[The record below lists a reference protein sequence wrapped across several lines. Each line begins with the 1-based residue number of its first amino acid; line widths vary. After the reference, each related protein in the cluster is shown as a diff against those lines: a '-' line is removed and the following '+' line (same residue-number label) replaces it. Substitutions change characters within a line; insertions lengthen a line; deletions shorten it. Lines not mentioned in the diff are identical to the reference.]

1 MPIGEAHKSGSRFS
15 GLCEYVLAQGIYD
28 IQKEFKK
35 PEIVLHNYIYG
46 QHYEEIAKQF
56 KEQADENRKV
66 KNPVMHLSVNFKT
79 EDHISEKVQKEFVK
93 RVLDEMGIK
102 DDNHQYIAVRHND
115 KHPHFHII
123 VNRVGFDGKTLSDSY
138 TKYRIG
144 TACDKIEK
152 EMGLDNY
159 LEKSRIFIHDE
170 ATNSYKKNDK
180 REINKG
186 KVIVKRTRNRQVGV
200 QEKKD
205 YIQIQTIKALQNQ
218 QITSLEVLQNELK
231 KKNIVFQYT
240 VNKKDQVA
248 VSFKYDGLA
257 VKGTQVSL
265 KGSLI
270 KKQLLLNAK
279 ASVHQN
285 EKDNFLTTIKETKK
299 AFRNSVY
306 DMVNTYNSGKTPNLK
321 KVFSKNGLKL
331 DDDFTIKHNNWEVN
345 IPDLQSFNEQC
356 KVKLENAKK
365 EYKNK
370 LEVYQLVQNTE
381 FKKGIFGILT
391 LDQKKF
397 NEELKL
403 KKQNMLF
410 PSLDVGISA
419 EVFLYDIQSKMEGIQ
434 KEIESKKV
442 DHKEAYIIDQSI
454 DLNLEQKKNLKEDSS
469 IIMDVLKSSNTIDDE
484 EMQKPKRK
492 RNR

>member
-15 GLCEYVLAQGIYD
+15 GLCAYVLAQGIYD

-46 QHYEEIAKQF
+46 QHYEEIAQQF

-93 RVLDEMGIK
+93 RVIEEMGIK

-115 KHPHFHII
+115 KHPHFHIV
-123 VNRVGFDGKTLSDSY
+123 VNRVGFDGNTLSDSF

-144 TACDKIEK
+144 TACDKVEK

-159 LEKSRIFIHDE
+159 LEKSRVFIYDE
-170 ATNSYKKNDK
+170 ATNFYKKNEN

-186 KVIVKRTRNRQVGV
+186 KAIVKRTRNREVGV

-205 YIQIQTIKALQNQ
+205 YIQIQTIKALKNQ

-231 KKNIVFQYT
+231 KKSIEFQFT

-279 ASVHQN
+279 TLYQQN
-285 EKDNFLTTIKETKK
+285 KKDNFLQTVKETKN
-299 AFRNSVY
+299 AFRKSIQN
-306 DMVNTYNSGKTPNLK
+306 MVDSYNSGKTPNLK
-321 KVFSKNGLKL
+321 EVFSKNGLKL

-345 IPDLQSFNEQC
+345 IPHLQLFNEQC
-356 KVKLENAKK
+356 KAKLENAKK

-370 LEVYQLVQNTE
+370 LEVYYLVQNAE
-381 FKKGIFGILT
+381 FKKGFLGILNVE
-391 LDQKKF
+391 QKKY
-397 NEELKL
+397 NEELKI
-403 KKQNMLF
+403 KKENIIA

-419 EVFLYDIQSKMEGIQ
+419 ETFLYNIQSKMEEIYQEIQ
-434 KEIESKKV
+434 AEKV
-442 DHKEAYIIDQSI
+442 DHEQAYIIDKSI
-454 DLNLEQKKNLKEDSS
+454 DLEQKKELKEESFVNLS
-469 IIMDVLKSSNTIDDE
+469 VLNSSNTIEDE
-484 EMQKPKRK
+484 EIQKPKRK
-492 RNR
+492 RSR

>member
-28 IQKEFKK
+28 IQNELKK

-46 QHYEEIAKQF
+46 EDYEEIAKQF

-115 KHPHFHII
+115 KHPHFHIV
-123 VNRVGFDGKTLSDSY
+123 VNRVGFDGKTLSDSHS
-138 TKYRIG
+138 KYRIG
-144 TACDKIEK
+144 TACDKVEK

-159 LEKSRIFIHDE
+159 LEKSRVFIYDE
-170 ATNSYKKNDK
+170 ATNSYKKNEN

-186 KVIVKRTRNRQVGV
+186 KAIVKRTRNREAGV

-205 YIQIQTIKALQNQ
+205 YIQIQTIKALQNLK
-218 QITSLEVLQNELK
+218 ISSLEALQNELK
-231 KKNIVFQYT
+231 KKSIEFQFI
-240 VNKKDQVA
+240 VNKKEQVA

-270 KKQLLLNAK
+270 KKQLLSNKNASKIQNKKDGFLN
-279 ASVHQN
+279 
-285 EKDNFLTTIKETKK
+285 TISETKA
-299 AFRNSVY
+299 AFRNSINE
-306 DMVNTYNSGKTPNLK
+306 MVNCYNSGKMPNLK
-321 KVFSKNGLKL
+321 EVFFKNGLKL
-331 DDDFTIKHNNWEVN
+331 DDDFTIKHNNWEVK
-345 IPDLQSFNEQC
+345 IPDLQSFNEHC
-356 KVKLENAKK
+356 KMKLGNAKK
-365 EYKNK
+365 EYENK
-370 LEVYQLVQNTE
+370 LQAYESLQKTE
-381 FKKGIFGILT
+381 FKKGFLGILT
-391 LDQKKF
+391 VEQKKY
-397 NEELKL
+397 NEELKI
-403 KKQNMLF
+403 KKENIAA

-419 EVFLYDIQSKMEGIQ
+419 ETFLRDIQSKMEKIH
-434 KEIESKKV
+434 KEIQAEKV
-442 DHKEAYIIDQSI
+442 DHEQAYIIDKSI
-454 DLNLEQKKNLKEDSS
+454 DLEQRKELKEEPLANLSVLNSS
-469 IIMDVLKSSNTIDDE
+469 SAIEDE
-484 EMQKPKRK
+484 EMQKPKKK
-492 RNR
+492 RSR

>member
-28 IQKEFKK
+28 IQNELKK

-46 QHYEEIAKQF
+46 EDYEEIAKQF

-115 KHPHFHII
+115 KHPHFHIV
-123 VNRVGFDGKTLSDSY
+123 VNRVGFDGKTLSDSHS
-138 TKYRIG
+138 KYRIG
-144 TACDKIEK
+144 TACDKVEK

-159 LEKSRIFIHDE
+159 LEKSRVFIYDE
-170 ATNSYKKNDK
+170 ATNSYKKNEN

-186 KVIVKRTRNRQVGV
+186 KAIVKRTRNREAGV

-205 YIQIQTIKALQNQ
+205 YIQIQTIKALQN
-218 QITSLEVLQNELK
+218 IKISSLETLQNELK
-231 KKNIVFQYT
+231 KKSIEFQFI
-240 VNKKDQVA
+240 VNKKEQVA

-270 KKQLLLNAK
+270 KKQLLLNK
-279 ASVHQN
+279 NASKIQN
-285 EKDNFLTTIKETKK
+285 KKDGFLNTISETKA
-299 AFRNSVY
+299 AFRNSINE
-306 DMVNTYNSGKTPNLK
+306 MVNCYNSGKMPNLK
-321 KVFSKNGLKL
+321 EVFFKNGLKL
-331 DDDFTIKHNNWEVN
+331 DDDFTIKHNNWEVK
-345 IPDLQSFNEQC
+345 IPDLQSFNEHC
-356 KVKLENAKK
+356 KMKLGNAKK
-365 EYKNK
+365 EYENK
-370 LEVYQLVQNTE
+370 LQAYESLQKTE
-381 FKKGIFGILT
+381 FKKGFLGILT
-391 LDQKKF
+391 VEQKKY
-397 NEELKL
+397 NEELKI
-403 KKQNMLF
+403 KKENIAA

-419 EVFLYDIQSKMEGIQ
+419 ETFLRDIQSKMEKIH
-434 KEIESKKV
+434 KEIQAEKV
-442 DHKEAYIIDQSI
+442 DHEQAYIIDKSI
-454 DLNLEQKKNLKEDSS
+454 DLEQRKELKEEPLANLSVLNSS
-469 IIMDVLKSSNTIDDE
+469 SAIEDE
-484 EMQKPKRK
+484 EMQKPKKK
-492 RNR
+492 RSR

>member
-15 GLCEYVLAQGIYD
+15 GLCAYVLAQGMYD

-102 DDNHQYIAVRHND
+102 DDNHQYIAVLHND
-115 KHPHFHII
+115 KHPHYHIV
-123 VNRVGFDGKTLSDSY
+123 VNRAGFDGKTLSDSF

-144 TACDKIEK
+144 TACDKVEK

-159 LEKSRIFIHDE
+159 LENSRVFIYDK
-170 ATNSYKKNDK
+170 ATKSYKKNEN

-186 KVIVKRTRNRQVGV
+186 KAVVKRTRNREAGV

-205 YIQIQTIKALQNQ
+205 YIQIQTIKALQNLK
-218 QITSLEVLQNELK
+218 ISSLEALQNELK
-231 KKNIVFQYT
+231 KKSIEFQFT
-240 VNKKDQVA
+240 VNKKEQVA

-270 KKQLLLNAK
+270 KKQLLLNK
-279 ASVHQN
+279 NASKIQN
-285 EKDNFLTTIKETKK
+285 KKNGFLNTISETKA
-299 AFRNSVY
+299 AFRNSINE
-306 DMVNTYNSGKTPNLK
+306 MVNCYNSGKMPNLK
-321 KVFSKNGLKL
+321 EVFSKNGLKL
-331 DDDFTIKHNNWEVN
+331 DDDFTIKHNNWEVK
-345 IPDLQSFNEQC
+345 IPDLQSFNEHC
-356 KVKLENAKK
+356 KMKLGNAKK
-365 EYKNK
+365 EYENK
-370 LEVYQLVQNTE
+370 LHTYELLQKTE
-381 FKKGIFGILT
+381 FKKGFLGILT
-391 LDQKKF
+391 IEQKKY
-397 NEELKL
+397 NEELKM
-403 KKQNMLF
+403 KKENIIA

-419 EVFLYDIQSKMEGIQ
+419 ETFLYDIQSKMEQIHKKIQ
-434 KEIESKKV
+434 AEKV
-442 DHKEAYIIDQSI
+442 DHEQAYIIDKSI
-454 DLNLEQKKNLKEDSS
+454 DLEQKKELKEEQLVNLS
-469 IIMDVLKSSNTIDDE
+469 ILNSSNTIEDE
-484 EMQKPKRK
+484 EFQKPKRK
-492 RNR
+492 RSR

>member
-28 IQKEFKK
+28 IQNELKK

-46 QHYEEIAKQF
+46 EDYEEIAKQF

-115 KHPHFHII
+115 KHPHFHIV
-123 VNRVGFDGKTLSDSY
+123 VNRVGFDGKTLSDSHS
-138 TKYRIG
+138 KYRIG
-144 TACDKIEK
+144 TACDKVEK

-159 LEKSRIFIHDE
+159 LEKSRVFIYDE
-170 ATNSYKKNDK
+170 ATNSYKKNEN

-186 KVIVKRTRNRQVGV
+186 KAIVKRTRNREVGV

-205 YIQIQTIKALQNQ
+205 YIQIQTIKALQNLK
-218 QITSLEVLQNELK
+218 ISSLEALQNELK
-231 KKNIVFQYT
+231 KKNIKFQYT
-240 VNKKDQVA
+240 VNKREQVA

-270 KKQLLLNAK
+270 KKQLLLNKNALK
-279 ASVHQN
+279 IQN
-285 EKDNFLTTIKETKK
+285 KKDGFLNTISETKA
-299 AFRNSVY
+299 AFRNSINE
-306 DMVNTYNSGKTPNLK
+306 MVNCYNSGKMPNLK
-321 KVFSKNGLKL
+321 EIFSKNGLKL

-356 KVKLENAKK
+356 KTKLENAKK
-365 EYKNK
+365 DYKSK
-370 LEVYQLVQNTE
+370 LEAYKLVQNTE
-381 FKKGIFGILT
+381 FKKGVFGFLT
-391 LDQKKF
+391 AEQKKF
-397 NEELKL
+397 NEELKMR
-403 KKQNMLF
+403 KENIMY

-419 EVFLYDIQSKMEGIQ
+419 EIFLRDIQSKMEQIH
-434 KEIESKKV
+434 KEIQAEKV
-442 DHKEAYIIDQSI
+442 DHEQAYIIDKSI
-454 DLNLEQKKNLKEDSS
+454 DLEQKKELKEEPLVNLSILNSS
-469 IIMDVLKSSNTIDDE
+469 STIEDE
-484 EMQKPKRK
+484 EIQKPKRK
-492 RNR
+492 RSR